1 LLGARNDLLLVDQA
15 GWHMTEKLEVPVNIT
30 IMPLPPKCP
39 ELIWGYA
46 RGKGSSG
53 RHSEE
58 NPQYLVDP

>member
-1 LLGARNDLLLVDQA
+1 
-15 GWHMTEKLEVPVNIT
+15 MTEKLEVPVNIT